1 MRKIYKT
8 ISLEPMTSR
17 LPSVVPAYIPGTNTP
32 ITFDEESL
40 SGRGYAY
47 TSNWGLIPCNVKLP
61 NVPYLA
67 EIPCLICE
75 EISGLTFLPDVGEI
89 KQVGEECSKCICRVI
104 SFERLSIWYH
114 KFKEYYKL
122 LNDYGHCGTVYA
134 SAVDYYNNEKKR
146 WPDELRLGNDEQTY
160 IDLDEEIE
168 NMGGRPTAI
177 PTSDTSCS
185 TPGFIET
192 VDDDGSVSGVEG
204 FYHWICENVI
214 PTYKLPRDLQ
224 DYWERDT
231 LYYPDVLKWIGWFN
245 ERSQFASY
253 TTEESCS
260 ASSDCCECVE
270 YVKRGGAAELA
281 RMSAWYGKIQTN
293 IALLNATIINATTKE
308 PNPCFLPHIIS
319 PIELQNSIEDL
330 GEFSIFC
337 ERYEIGTD
345 YRTIPTESAKTETI
359 IHFESGNTH
368 SGATVIKDGKVQRLA
383 SGSGYVFDEVFMEKI
398 DDEGGWIEVNLSS
411 ETDGVVSG
419 YTTSKFN
426 TIHLDNYLTDDIG
439 NMIEGLYDISGKTN
453 HQPNEGEVLEP
464 LYQVSA
470 ITNVMSIDGHD
481 DMFKGDVI
489 DTMDFYYKLT
499 DSDSGTS
506 KHRASA
512 YTVVSAITEAEAE
525 KEDDLIYDD
534 DVYCDVTYHIG
545 NMYQLSGNTPILS
558 SEGIEYSETVQFVK
572 TRVEYYLKQLDK
584 NAVPTDKSTPSAH
597 SVSYPIYVYRLK
609 QNEETIRDNTY
620 NTPYTDSLSYFE
632 IPISAMNRV
641 YDSGY
646 TCSDIPTVIVD
657 DERIRSGDT
666 KVPLMREEYRLGIAA
681 QESVKGD
688 IYIDRG
694 INSAFEKHLKLGE
707 VTSLEALENYGLN
720 FFKIMD
726 K

>member
-17 LPSVVPAYIPGTNTP
+17 LPSVVPAYVPGTNTP
-32 ITFDEESL
+32 ITFDDTAL
-40 SGRGYAY
+40 RNRGYAY
-47 TSNWGLIPCNVKLP
+47 TSNWGLVPCNVGLP
-61 NVPYLA
+61 IDI
-67 EIPCLICE
+67 EIPCLNDKKCLVCSD
-75 EISGLTFLPDVGEI
+75 ISGLTYIATVGRNGDCNTMC
-89 KQVGEECSKCICRVI
+89 QCRVI
-104 SFERLSIWYH
+104 SFERLSNWYY
-114 KFKEYYKL
+114 KFKEYYNL
-122 LNDYGHCGTVYA
+122 LNHYGHCNTVYA
-134 SAVDYYNNEKKR
+134 NAHSYYKNEVKR
-146 WPDELRLGNDEQTY
+146 WPEDLYYGNNEQTY
-160 IDLDEEIE
+160 IDLDAEIRC
-168 NMGGRPTAI
+168 MGGIPTAI
-177 PTSDTSCS
+177 PKDDTSCS
-185 TPGFIET
+185 TPGFKET
-192 VDDDGSVSGVEG
+192 VDSG
-204 FYHWICENVI
+204 FYEWICDYVV
-214 PTYKLPRDLQ
+214 PTYKIPRDLQ
-224 DYWERDT
+224 DYWQRDT
-231 LYYPDVLKWIGWFN
+231 LYYPDVIKWIGWFDD
-245 ERSQFASY
+245 RYAKYGASPNCE
-253 TTEESCS
+253 T
-260 ASSDCCECVE
+260 SSDCCDCTE
-270 YVKRGGAAELA
+270 YVNRGGYSMVDENNQESLTT
-281 RMSAWYGKIQTN
+281 WYSGVTQN
-293 IALLNATIINATTKE
+293 INTLNSIIIDSNTKK
-308 PNPCFLPHIIS
+308 PKPCFVPHIIS

-345 YRTIPTESAKTETI
+345 YRTIPTESAETETI

-368 SGATVIKDGKVQRLA
+368 SGATVIKDDKVQRLI

-398 DDEGGWIEVNLSS
+398 DDEDGWIEVNLPS

-426 TIHLDNYLTDDIG
+426 IIHLDNYLTDDIG
-439 NMIEGLYDISGKTN
+439 NMIDGLYDISGKTN

-558 SEGIEYSETVQFVK
+558 GEGIEYSETVQFVK

-620 NTPYTDSLSYFE
+620 DTPYTDSLSYFE
-632 IPISAMNRV
+632 IPISTMNRV
-641 YDSGY
+641 YDSEY
-646 TCSDIPTVIVD
+646 TI
-657 DERIRSGDT
+657 SGDT

-707 VTSLEALENYGLN
+707 VTSLEALENYGN
-720 FFKIMD
+720 GYFKIMD

>member
-17 LPSVVPAYIPGTNTP
+17 LPSVVPAYVPGTNTP
-32 ITFDEESL
+32 ITFEKESL

-47 TSNWGLIPCNVKLP
+47 TSNWGLIPCNVELP
-61 NVPYLA
+61 SG
-67 EIPCLICE
+67 ICHA
-75 EISGLTFLPDVGEI
+75 SGITNGN
-89 KQVGEECSKCICRVI
+89 GASGCTVI
-104 SFERLSIWYH
+104 SFERLSNWYY
-114 KFKEYYKL
+114 KFKEYYNL
-122 LNDYGHCGTVYA
+122 LNHYGHCSTVYS
-134 SAVDYYNNEKKR
+134 SATQYYDNEVKR
-146 WPDELRLGNDEQTY
+146 WPEDLYYGNVRETYEELDR
-160 IDLDEEIE
+160 EIE
-168 NMGGRPTAI
+168 CMGGKV
-177 PTSDTSCS
+177 SCS
-185 TPGFIET
+185 TRSQT
-192 VDDDGSVSGVEG
+192 SCQTSGITESIDNG
-204 FYHWICENVI
+204 FYKWICDNIV
-214 PTYKLPRDLQ
+214 PTYNIPRDLQ
-224 DYWERDT
+224 DYWQKDT
-231 LYYPDVLKWIGWFN
+231 LYYPDVIRWIGWFN
-245 ERSQFASY
+245 ERYIKYGASPNCE
-253 TTEESCS
+253 T
-260 ASSDCCECVE
+260 SSDCCDCTE
-270 YVKRGGAAELA
+270 YVNRGGKAEMD
-281 RMSAWYGKIQTN
+281 RMNTWYNTIQTN
-293 IALLNATIINATTKE
+293 ILNLNGNIGGCYT
-308 PNPCFLPHIIS
+308 PHIIS

-345 YRTIPTESAKTETI
+345 YRTIPTESAETKTI
-359 IHFESGNTH
+359 IHFESGNIH
-368 SGATVIKDGKVQRLA
+368 SGATVIKDDKVQRLV
-383 SGSGYVFDEVFMEKI
+383 SGSGHVFDEVFMEKI
-398 DDEGGWIEVNLSS
+398 DDEDGWIEVNLPS

-439 NMIEGLYDISGKTN
+439 NMIYGLYDISGKTN
-453 HQPNEGEVLEP
+453 HQPNEGELLEP

-512 YTVVSAITEAEAE
+512 YTVVSAIT
-525 KEDDLIYDD
+525 D
-534 DVYCDVTYHIG
+534 IG
-545 NMYQLSGNTPILS
+545 NIYQLSGNTPILS

-584 NAVPTDKSTPSAH
+584 NAVPTDKSIPSAH

-632 IPISAMNRV
+632 IPISTMNRV
-641 YDSGY
+641 YDSEY
-646 TCSDIPTVIVD
+646 TI
-657 DERIRSGDT
+657 SGDT

-707 VTSLEALENYGLN
+707 VTSLEALENYGN
-720 FFKIMD
+720 GYFKIMD

>member
-40 SGRGYAY
+40 KKRSYTY
-47 TSNWGLIPCNVKLP
+47 TSNWGLIPCNVFLSSGGVETTIEINFDDIPESGITLLP
-61 NVPYLA
+61 P
-67 EIPCLICE
+67 
-75 EISGLTFLPDVGEI
+75 
-89 KQVGEECSKCICRVI
+89 ECCYSSSSESNCSVI
-104 SFERLSIWYH
+104 SFERLSIWYY
-114 KFKEYYKL
+114 KLKEYYKL
-122 LNDYGHCGTVYA
+122 LNDYGHCNTVYS
-134 SAVDYYNNEKKR
+134 SATQYYDNEVKR
-146 WPDELRLGNDEQTY
+146 WPDDLYYGNVRETY
-160 IDLDEEIE
+160 EKLDEEIKG
-168 NMGGRPTAI
+168 MGGCPTPVPI
-177 PTSDTSCS
+177 EDTTCT

-192 VDDDGSVSGVEG
+192 VDNG
-204 FYHWICENVI
+204 FYDYICNNLI
-214 PTYKLPRDLQ
+214 PTYKISRDLQ
-224 DYWERDT
+224 DYWQRDT
-231 LYYPDVLKWIGWFN
+231 LYYPDVIKWIGWFEN
-245 ERSQFASY
+245 RNQYSAY

-260 ASSDCCECVE
+260 ASSDCCDCVE
-270 YVKRGGAAELA
+270 YVRRGGYNEY
-281 RMSAWYGKIQTN
+281 SAMATWYDDIQDN
-293 IALLNATIINATTKE
+293 IKALSANTSD
-308 PNPCFLPHIIS
+308 CFVPHMIS
-319 PIELQNSIEDL
+319 QIELQNSIEDL

-345 YRTIPTESAKTETI
+345 YRTIPTESAETKTI

-368 SGATVIKDGKVQRLA
+368 SGATVIKDDKVQRLV

-398 DDEGGWIEVNLSS
+398 DDEGGWIEVNLPS
-411 ETDGVVSG
+411 ETNGVVSG

-426 TIHLDNYLTDDIG
+426 TIHSDNYLTDDIG

-512 YTVVSAITEAEAE
+512 YSETSAYTVVSAITAAEAE
-525 KEDDLIYDD
+525 KNADLIYDD
-534 DVYCDVTYHIG
+534 DVYCNVTYHIG
-545 NMYQLSGNTPILS
+545 NIYQLSGNTPILS

-620 NTPYTDSLSYFE
+620 NTPYNDSLSYFE
-632 IPISAMNRV
+632 TPISAMNRV
-641 YDSGY
+641 YDSDY
-646 TCSDIPTVIVD
+646 AI
-657 DERIRSGDT
+657 SGDT
-666 KVPLMREEYRLGIAA
+666 KVPLIREEYRLGIAA

-707 VTSLEALENYGLN
+707 VTSLEALENYGN
-720 FFKIMD
+720 GYFKIMD

>member
-17 LPSVVPAYIPGTNTP
+17 LPSVVPAYVPGTNTP

-47 TSNWGLIPCNVKLP
+47 TSNWGLIPCNVELP
-61 NVPYLA
+61 SD
-67 EIPCLICE
+67 ICHA
-75 EISGLTFLPDVGEI
+75 SGITNGNGVSG
-89 KQVGEECSKCICRVI
+89 CTVI
-104 SFERLSIWYH
+104 SFERLSNWYY
-114 KFKEYYKL
+114 KFKEYYNL
-122 LNDYGHCGTVYA
+122 LNHYGHCNTVYS
-134 SAVDYYNNEKKR
+134 SATQYYDNEVKR
-146 WPDELRLGNDEQTY
+146 WPEDLYYGNVRETYEELDR
-160 IDLDEEIE
+160 EIE
-168 NMGGRPTAI
+168 CMGGKV
-177 PTSDTSCS
+177 SCS
-185 TPGFIET
+185 TRNQTSCQTSGITEA
-192 VDDDGSVSGVEG
+192 VDNG
-204 FYHWICENVI
+204 FYDYICNNLI
-214 PTYKLPRDLQ
+214 PTYKISRDLQ
-224 DYWERDT
+224 DYWQRDT
-231 LYYPDVLKWIGWFN
+231 LYYPDVIKWIGWFDD
-245 ERSQFASY
+245 RYAKYGASPNCE
-253 TTEESCS
+253 T
-260 ASSDCCECVE
+260 SSDCCDCTE
-270 YVKRGGAAELA
+270 YVNRGGRVEMD
-281 RMSAWYGKIQTN
+281 RMNTWYRNMQDKIKALSANTSD
-293 IALLNATIINATTKE
+293 
-308 PNPCFLPHIIS
+308 CFVPHMIS

-345 YRTIPTESAKTETI
+345 YRTIPTESAETKTI

-368 SGATVIKDGKVQRLA
+368 SGATVIKDDKVQRLV

-398 DDEGGWIEVNLSS
+398 DDEDGWIEVNLPI

-512 YTVVSAITEAEAE
+512 YSETSAYTVVSAITAAEAE
-525 KEDDLIYDD
+525 KKNDLIYDD
-534 DVYCDVTYHIG
+534 DVYCDVVYHVG
-545 NMYQLSGNTPILS
+545 NIYQLSGNTPILS

-620 NTPYTDSLSYFE
+620 NTPYNDSLSYFE
-632 IPISAMNRV
+632 TPISAMNRV
-641 YDSGY
+641 YDSDY
-646 TCSDIPTVIVD
+646 AI
-657 DERIRSGDT
+657 SGDT
-666 KVPLMREEYRLGIAA
+666 KVPLIREEYRLGIAA

-707 VTSLEALENYGLN
+707 VTSLEALENYGN
-720 FFKIMD
+720 GYFKIMD

>member
-8 ISLEPMTSR
+8 ISLEPITSR
-17 LPSVVPAYIPGTNTP
+17 LPSVVPAYVPGTNTP

-47 TSNWGLIPCNVKLP
+47 TSNWGLIPCNVELP
-61 NVPYLA
+61 TDI
-67 EIPCLICE
+67 EIPCLNDKRCLVCSD
-75 EISGLTFLPDVGEI
+75 ISGLTYIATVGRNGDCNTMC
-89 KQVGEECSKCICRVI
+89 QCRVI
-104 SFERLSIWYH
+104 SFERLSNWYY
-114 KFKEYYKL
+114 KFKEYYNL
-122 LNDYGHCGTVYA
+122 LNHYGHCNTVYS
-134 SAVDYYNNEKKR
+134 SATQYYDNEVKR
-146 WPDELRLGNDEQTY
+146 WPEDLYYGNVRETYEELDR
-160 IDLDEEIE
+160 EIE
-168 NMGGRPTAI
+168 CMGGKV
-177 PTSDTSCS
+177 SCS
-185 TPGFIET
+185 TRNQTSCQTSGITEA
-192 VDDDGSVSGVEG
+192 VDNG
-204 FYHWICENVI
+204 FYDYICKNLI
-214 PTYKLPRDLQ
+214 PTYKISRDLQ
-224 DYWERDT
+224 DYWQRDT
-231 LYYPDVLKWIGWFN
+231 LYYPDVIRWIGWFEDRN
-245 ERSQFASY
+245 GYSAY
-253 TTEESCS
+253 TSEESCS
-260 ASSDCCECVE
+260 ASSDCCDCVE
-270 YVKRGGAAELA
+270 YVRRGGYNEY
-281 RMSAWYGKIQTN
+281 SAMTTWYDEMQTY
-293 IALLNATIINATTKE
+293 IALLNSTIIDSNTKK
-308 PNPCFLPHIIS
+308 PKPCFLPHMIS

-345 YRTIPTESAKTETI
+345 YRTIPTESAETKTI

-368 SGATVIKDGKVQRLA
+368 SGATVIKDDKVQRLV

-398 DDEGGWIEVNLSS
+398 DDEDGWIEVNLPS
-411 ETDGVVSG
+411 ETGGVVSG

-439 NMIEGLYDISGKTN
+439 NMIDGLYDISGKTN

-489 DTMDFYYKLT
+489 DTMNFYYKLT

-558 SEGIEYSETVQFVK
+558 GEGIEYSETVQFVK

-584 NAVPTDKSTPSAH
+584 NAVPTDKSIPSAH

-609 QNEETIRDNTY
+609 ENEETIRDNTY
-620 NTPYTDSLSYFE
+620 DTPYTDSLSYFE

-641 YDSGY
+641 YDSEY
-646 TCSDIPTVIVD
+646 TI
-657 DERIRSGDT
+657 SGDT

-681 QESVKGD
+681 QESIKGD

-707 VTSLEALENYGLN
+707 VTSLEALENYGN
-720 FFKIMD
+720 GYFKIMD

>member
-32 ITFDEESL
+32 ITFDEGSL

-47 TSNWGLIPCNVKLP
+47 TSNWGLIPCNVELP
-61 NVPYLA
+61 SG
-67 EIPCLICE
+67 ICHA
-75 EISGLTFLPDVGEI
+75 SGITNGN
-89 KQVGEECSKCICRVI
+89 GASGCTVI
-104 SFERLSIWYH
+104 SFERLSNWYY
-114 KFKEYYKL
+114 KFKEYYNL
-122 LNDYGHCGTVYA
+122 LNHYGHCNTVYS
-134 SAVDYYNNEKKR
+134 SATQYYDNEVKR
-146 WPDELRLGNDEQTY
+146 WPEDLYYGNVKETYEELDK
-160 IDLDEEIE
+160 EIIC
-168 NMGGRPTAI
+168 MGGKPKPNEIKDTA
-177 PTSDTSCS
+177 CS
-185 TPGFIET
+185 ISSFIET
-192 VDDDGSVSGVEG
+192 TDDG
-204 FYHWICENVI
+204 FYKWICDYVV
-214 PTYKLPRDLQ
+214 PTYNIPRDLQ
-224 DYWERDT
+224 DYWQRDT
-231 LYYPDVLKWIGWFN
+231 LYYPDVIRWIGWFEDRN
-245 ERSQFASY
+245 GYSAY
-253 TTEESCS
+253 TSEESCS
-260 ASSDCCECVE
+260 ASSNCCDCVE
-270 YVKRGGAAELA
+270 YVRRGGYNEYSV
-281 RMSAWYGKIQTN
+281 MTTWYDDIQDN
-293 IALLNATIINATTKE
+293 IKALSVNTSD
-308 PNPCFLPHIIS
+308 CFVPHMIS

-345 YRTIPTESAKTETI
+345 YRTIPTESAETKTI

-368 SGATVIKDGKVQRLA
+368 SGATVIKDDKVQRLV
-383 SGSGYVFDEVFMEKI
+383 SGSGYAFDEVFMEKI
-398 DDEGGWIEVNLSS
+398 DDEDEWIEVNLPS

-439 NMIEGLYDISGKTN
+439 NMIDGLYDISGKTN

-506 KHRASA
+506 KHSAST
-512 YTVVSAITEAEAE
+512 YTVVSAITAAEAE

-545 NMYQLSGNTPILS
+545 NIYQLSGNTPILS

-572 TRVEYYLKQLDK
+572 TRVEYYLKQVDK

-620 NTPYTDSLSYFE
+620 NTPYNDSLSYFE

-641 YDSGY
+641 YDSDY
-646 TCSDIPTVIVD
+646 DI
-657 DERIRSGDT
+657 SGDT
-666 KVPLMREEYRLGIAA
+666 KVPLIREEYRLGIAA

-707 VTSLEALENYGLN
+707 VTSLEALENYGN
-720 FFKIMD
+720 GYFKIMD

>member
-17 LPSVVPAYIPGTNTP
+17 LPSVVPAYVPGTNTP
-32 ITFDEESL
+32 ITFDKESL

-61 NVPYLA
+61 TNGICNVN
-67 EIPCLICE
+67 
-75 EISGLTFLPDVGEI
+75 DV
-89 KQVGEECSKCICRVI
+89 CRVI
-104 SFERLSIWYH
+104 SFERLSNWYY
-114 KFKEYYKL
+114 KFKEYYNL
-122 LNDYGHCGTVYA
+122 LNHYGHCSTVYS
-134 SAVDYYNNEKKR
+134 SATQYYDNEVKR
-146 WPDELRLGNDEQTY
+146 WPEDLYYGNVRETYEELDR
-160 IDLDEEIE
+160 EIE
-168 NMGGRPTAI
+168 CMGGKV
-177 PTSDTSCS
+177 SCS
-185 TPGFIET
+185 TRSQT
-192 VDDDGSVSGVEG
+192 SCQTSGITESIDNG
-204 FYHWICENVI
+204 FYKWICDNIV
-214 PTYKLPRDLQ
+214 PTYSIPRDLQ
-224 DYWERDT
+224 DYWQRDT
-231 LYYPDVLKWIGWFN
+231 LYYPDVIKWIGWLN
-245 ERSQFASY
+245 ERYIKYGENPDCKSK
-253 TTEESCS
+253 T
-260 ASSDCCECVE
+260 DCCDCTE
-270 YVKRGGAAELA
+270 YVNRGGKAEMD
-281 RMSAWYGKIQTN
+281 RMNTWYNTIQTN
-293 IALLNATIINATTKE
+293 ILNLNGNIGGCYT
-308 PNPCFLPHIIS
+308 PHIIS

-337 ERYEIGTD
+337 EKYEIGTD
-345 YRTIPTESAKTETI
+345 YRTIPTESAETETI

-368 SGATVIKDGKVQRLA
+368 SGATVIKDDKVQRLI

-398 DDEGGWIEVNLSS
+398 DDEDGWIEVNLSS

-439 NMIEGLYDISGKTN
+439 NMIDGLYDISGKTN

-470 ITNVMSIDGHD
+470 ITNVMSIDGHN

-512 YTVVSAITEAEAE
+512 YSETSAYTVVSAITAAEAE
-525 KEDDLIYDD
+525 KNDNLIYDD
-534 DVYCDVTYHIG
+534 DVYCDVTYYIG
-545 NMYQLSGNTPILS
+545 NIYQLSGNTPILS
-558 SEGIEYSETVQFVK
+558 SDGIEYSETVQFVK

-620 NTPYTDSLSYFE
+620 DTPYTDSLSYFE

-641 YDSGY
+641 YDSEY
-646 TCSDIPTVIVD
+646 TSS
-657 DERIRSGDT
+657 RDT

-707 VTSLEALENYGLN
+707 VTSLEALENYGN
-720 FFKIMD
+720 GYFKIMD

>member
-47 TSNWGLIPCNVKLP
+47 TSNWGLIPCNVELP
-61 NVPYLA
+61 SG
-67 EIPCLICE
+67 ICHA
-75 EISGLTFLPDVGEI
+75 SGITNGNGVSG
-89 KQVGEECSKCICRVI
+89 CTVI
-104 SFERLSIWYH
+104 SFERLSNWYY
-114 KFKEYYKL
+114 KFKEYYNL
-122 LNDYGHCGTVYA
+122 LNHYGHCSTVYS
-134 SAVDYYNNEKKR
+134 SATQYYDNEVKR
-146 WPDELRLGNDEQTY
+146 WPEDLYYGNVRETYEELDK
-160 IDLDEEIE
+160 EIE
-168 NMGGRPTAI
+168 CMGGVVTCSTRNQ
-177 PTSDTSCS
+177 TSCQ
-185 TPGFIET
+185 T
-192 VDDDGSVSGVEG
+192 SGITESIDNG
-204 FYHWICENVI
+204 FYKWICDNIV
-214 PTYKLPRDLQ
+214 PTYSIPRDLQ
-224 DYWERDT
+224 DYWQRDT
-231 LYYPDVLKWIGWFN
+231 LYYPDVIRWIGWFEDRN
-245 ERSQFASY
+245 GYSAY
-253 TTEESCS
+253 TSEESCS
-260 ASSDCCECVE
+260 ASSDCCDCVE
-270 YVKRGGAAELA
+270 YVRRGGYNEY
-281 RMSAWYGKIQTN
+281 SAMTTWYDDIQDN
-293 IALLNATIINATTKE
+293 IKALSANTSD
-308 PNPCFLPHIIS
+308 CFVPHIIS

-398 DDEGGWIEVNLSS
+398 DDENGWIEINLSS

-419 YTTSKFN
+419 YTTSKLN

-512 YTVVSAITEAEAE
+512 YSETSAYTVVSAITAAEAE
-525 KEDDLIYDD
+525 KNADLIYDD
-534 DVYCDVTYHIG
+534 DVYCDVVYHVG
-545 NMYQLSGNTPILS
+545 NIYQLSGNTPILS
-558 SEGIEYSETVQFVK
+558 SEGIEYSETVQFIK
-572 TRVEYYLKQLDK
+572 TRVEYYLKQVDK

-620 NTPYTDSLSYFE
+620 DTPYTDSLSYFE
-632 IPISAMNRV
+632 TPISAMNRV
-641 YDSGY
+641 YDSDY
-646 TCSDIPTVIVD
+646 DI
-657 DERIRSGDT
+657 SGDT
-666 KVPLMREEYRLGIAA
+666 KVPLIREEYRLGIAA

-707 VTSLEALENYGLN
+707 VTSLEALENYGN
-720 FFKIMD
+720 GYFKIMD